1 MSIGIGIALNNARG
15 CVEALFGHESAFVRT
30 PKYNLD
36 TTDGGQDQRPMRQ
49 RVIATPSI
57 KLWMGLLEV
66 AMGCYVLHC
75 AWRSTDFEYTV
86 VSLPFLLLFA
96 SGYLYVGL
104 TSLYS
109 QFAARRSS
117 PMRAST
123 AA

>member
-66 AMGCYVLHC
+66 AMFHPQRTHSHKVQHSFH
-75 AWRSTDFEYTV
+75 A
-86 VSLPFLLLFA
+86 
-96 SGYLYVGL
+96 
-104 TSLYS
+104 
-109 QFAARRSS
+109 
-117 PMRAST
+117 
-123 AA
+123 